1 MSEIKILFAAS
12 EAVPFAKTGG
22 LADVAGTL
30 PRELSKLG
38 ADVRLIIPKYKSIPQ
53 SFVDSMEYVG
63 YVYVD
68 LAWRNQYCAVLKLEH
83 EGIVTYFIDNEYYFN
98 RDGLYGHFDEAEQ
111 FAFFSKAL
119 LKVLPLINFKPDIIH
134 CNDWQTGV
142 VSVFLKTHF
151 GHEEFYKDIKTVF
164 TIHNLK
170 YQGIFPKVVLS
181 DILGLG
187 WEYFN
192 AEGLEFHDCI
202 NYMKAAIVYS
212 NVITTVSKTYA
223 EEIKHDFFGE
233 NLNGMLNKRSD
244 SLYGIVNGIDYQ
256 ENDPA
261 TDKRIFESFDVEN
274 IDGKFEN
281 KSMLQ
286 QSLGLPQRK
295 DIPVIS
301 IVSRLVD
308 QKGFDLIACVFEEL
322 LQLDIQMVVLGTGDR
337 KYEDMFRNAA
347 AEHPDKVSA
356 NLKYDGVLAQRIYA
370 GSDMFLMP
378 SLYEPCGLSQLFSL
392 RYGTVPIVRETGG
405 LNDTII
411 PYNEFTGEGTGFTFA
426 NYNAH
431 EMLDAIK
438 RALGFYRKTDIWKD
452 IIRNGMKQDFSW
464 NKSAQEYMELYNK
477 LLAIGDRQ

>member
-1 MSEIKILFAAS
+1 MNNIKVLFAAS

-30 PRELSKLG
+30 PRELVKLG
-38 ADVRLIIPKYKSIPQ
+38 ADVRLIMPKYKSIPQ
-53 SFVDSMEYVG
+53 SFVDKMEYIG
-63 YVYVD
+63 YIYVD
-68 LAWRNQYCAVLKLEH
+68 LAWRHQYCAVLALDY
-83 EGIVTYFIDNEYYFN
+83 EGVTVYFIDNEYYFN
-98 RDGLYGHFDEAEQ
+98 RDTLYGHYDEAEQ

-119 LKVLPLINFKPDIIH
+119 LKVLPMIDFKPDIIH

-142 VSVFLKTHF
+142 VAAFLKAQF
-151 GHEEFYKDIKTVF
+151 VREKFYKDIKTVF

-170 YQGIFPKVVLS
+170 YQGVFSKVVLG
-181 DILGLG
+181 DVLGFS
-187 WEYFN
+187 WEHFN
-192 AEGLEFHDCI
+192 AEGLEFHDCV

-212 NVITTVSKTYA
+212 DVITTVSKTYA

-233 NLNGMLNKRSD
+233 NLNGMINKRSG

-261 TDKRIFESFDVEN
+261 TDKRIFKNFDAEN
-274 IDGKFEN
+274 IEGKYEN
-281 KSMLQ
+281 KKMLQ
-286 QSLGLPQRK
+286 ESLGLPQRK
-295 DIPVIS
+295 DIPIIS

-308 QKGFDLIACVFEEL
+308 QKGFDLIACVFDEL
-322 LQLDIQMVVLGTGDR
+322 LQLDTQLVVLGTGDK
-337 KYEDMFRNAA
+337 KYEELFSAA
-347 AEHPDKVSA
+347 ASKYPDKVSA

-405 LNDTII
+405 LNDTIK
-411 PYNEFTGEGTGFTFA
+411 PYNEFTEEGTGFTFS

-438 RALGFYRKTDIWKD
+438 RAISFYGQKLTWEV
-452 IIRNGMKQDFSW
+452 IIKNGMQQDFSW
-464 NKSAQEYMELYNK
+464 NKSALEYMELYRK
-477 LLAIGDRQ
+477 VLV

>member
-1 MSEIKILFAAS
+1 MSKLKVLFSAS
-12 EAVPFAKTGG
+12 EAVPFVKTGG

-38 ADVRLIIPKYKSIPQ
+38 ADVRLIMPKYKSISQ
-53 SFVDSMEYVG
+53 SFVDRMEYVG

-68 LAWRNQYCAVLKLEH
+68 LAWRHQYCAVLKLAH
-83 EGIVTYFIDNEYYFN
+83 EGLTVYFIDNEYYFN

-119 LKVLPLINFKPDIIH
+119 LKVLPLIDFKPDIIH

-142 VSVFLKTHF
+142 VSAFLKAHF
-151 GHEEFYKDIKTVF
+151 GHEEFYKDIKTVY

-170 YQGIFPKVVLS
+170 YQGIFSKEVLA
-181 DILGLG
+181 DVLGLG

-192 AEGLEFHDCI
+192 AEGLEFHDCV
-202 NYMKAAIVYS
+202 NYMKAAIAYS
-212 NVITTVSKTYA
+212 DVITTVSKTYA

-233 NLNGMLNKRSD
+233 NLNGMLNKRAD
-244 SLYGIVNGIDYQ
+244 RLYGIVNGIDYQ
-256 ENDPA
+256 ENNPT
-261 TDKRIFESFDVEN
+261 TDKRIFESYDAKNLE
-274 IDGKFEN
+274 GKYEN

-295 DIPVIS
+295 DIPVIG

-322 LQLDIQMVVLGTGDR
+322 LQLDVQLVVLGTGDR
-337 KYEDMFRNAA
+337 KYEELFRNAA
-347 AEHPDKVSA
+347 AQNPHKVSA

-392 RYGTVPIVRETGG
+392 RYGAVPIVRETGG
-405 LNDTII
+405 LKDTIM
-411 PYNEFTGEGTGFTFA
+411 PYNEFTREGTGFTFA

-431 EMLDAIK
+431 EMLDAVK
-438 RALGFYRKTDIWKD
+438 RALGFYGQKDIWEA
-452 IIRNGMKQDFSW
+452 IIRNGMSQDFSW
-464 NKSAQEYMELYNK
+464 NKSAQEYMELYEK
-477 LLAIGDRQ
+477 LMAVGDGL

>member
-1 MSEIKILFAAS
+1 MNGIKVLFAAS

-30 PRELSKLG
+30 PRELVKLG
-38 ADVRLIIPKYKSIPQ
+38 ADVRLIMPKYKSIAQ
-53 SFVDSMEYVG
+53 HFVDKMEYVG

-68 LAWRNQYCAVLKLEH
+68 LAWRHQYCAVLKLEY
-83 EGIVTYFIDNEYYFN
+83 EGVVVYFIDNEYYFN
-98 RDGLYGHFDEAEQ
+98 RDALYGHYDEAEQ

-119 LKVLPLINFKPDIIH
+119 LKVLPLIDFKPDIIH

-142 VSVFLKTHF
+142 VSAFLKAQF
-151 GHEEFYKDIKTVF
+151 RFEEFYKEIKTVY

-170 YQGIFPKVVLS
+170 YQGIFSKQTLG

-192 AEGLEFHDCI
+192 AEGLEFQDCV

-212 NVITTVSKTYA
+212 DVITTVSKTYA
-223 EEIKHDFFGE
+223 EEIKQDFFGE
-233 NLNGMLNKRSD
+233 KLNGIINKRAD
-244 SLYGIVNGIDYQ
+244 SLYGIVNGIDFK

-261 TDKRIFESFDVEN
+261 TDKRIFESFNAES
-274 IDGKFEN
+274 IEGKYEN
-281 KSMLQ
+281 KRMLQ
-286 QSLGLPQRK
+286 QSLGLPQNN
-295 DIPVIS
+295 DIPIIS

-308 QKGFDLIACVFEEL
+308 QKGLDLIACVFDEL
-322 LQLDIQMVVLGTGDR
+322 LQSDIQLVVLGTGDK
-337 KYEDMFRNAA
+337 KYEEMFEAA
-347 AEHPDKVSA
+347 ASKYPDKVSA

-378 SLYEPCGLSQLFSL
+378 SLYEPCGLSQLFSM

-405 LNDTII
+405 LNDTVMA
-411 PYNEFTGEGTGFTFA
+411 YNEFTEEGTGFTFA

-431 EMLDAIK
+431 EMLNAIC
-438 RALGFYRKTDIWKD
+438 RALGFYSQKD
-452 IIRNGMKQDFSW
+452 NWGNIIRNGMKQDFSW
-464 NKSAQEYMELYNK
+464 NKSAQEYMELYEK
-477 LLAIGDRQ
+477 LIAIGNRE